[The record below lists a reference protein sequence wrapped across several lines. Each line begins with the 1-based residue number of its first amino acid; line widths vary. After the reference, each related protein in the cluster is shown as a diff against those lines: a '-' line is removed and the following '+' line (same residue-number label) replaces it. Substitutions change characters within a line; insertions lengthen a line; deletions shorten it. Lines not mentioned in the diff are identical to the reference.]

1 MLGREEL
8 ERFHED
14 GYLIFESMIEG
25 PRLAGYLAVFD
36 ELVERGSQLRE
47 PEPHFSLELDAD
59 GSPRAGLLHKV
70 QGVCVVDPRI
80 LELARE
86 TDIVKRVVPLVGH
99 EEIDV
104 FGTKF
109 FPKLPGGGTSTHW
122 HQDNYY
128 FGTDSRRV
136 VSCAIYLQDADRGNG
151 CLRVVPG
158 SHEDGQIVE
167 HHHEPGTHGSWTDV
181 DEASAIDVEVPGG
194 SVVLFSANLLH
205 GTADND
211 DPERTRYST
220 AWHYVPAD
228 IDLARFPRGGYDDRF
243 PVRSGDSGGSVST

>member
-1 MLGREEL
+1 MLTQDQVVQFQEDGFLLFEEL
-8 ERFHED
+8 INGD
-14 GYLIFESMIEG
+14 
-25 PRLAGYLAVFD
+25 RLARYVEIFD
-36 ELVERGSQLRE
+36 ELVERGRGLQE
-47 PEPHFSLELDAD
+47 PASHFSLELETD
-59 GSPRAGLLHKV
+59 GSPIPGLLHKV
-70 QGVCVVDPRI
+70 QGVCVVAPRI
-80 LELARE
+80 LELASE
-86 TDIVKRVVPLVGH
+86 PAILDRVSALLGPDL
-99 EEIDV
+99 DV